1 MGTDT
6 LDTFLQE
13 AGQTRLENPTQAKT
27 QTPSGPAASKGLAPP
42 GPAGVPL
49 QVSPGSAGVSWSA
62 PPWEKAAAEFQCV
75 GLKLLIPN
83 PSEGGHRDS
92 MSVGFSWALGELLQL
107 SRVSNISLPTWCR
120 DSHSP
125 SHKPQPQRLTKP
137 LCLRHMSP
145 SASARLSRGRA
156 AAGGTSSLSPAQPS
170 LGPLLPAS
178 QAAAASQSQSLSIRG
193 PGPSCKASFSVPSVG
208 CQSVLRFSLEHSPM
222 PLKSRTASSC
232 SVTIST
238 WIRTSAGL
246 AGLTC
251 VHVHA
256 QSCPTLVTPQTAAR
270 QIPPS
275 MGFSRRQ
282 YWSG

>member
-1 MGTDT
+1 MDT
-6 LDTFLQE
+6 RLQE

-137 LCLRHMSP
+137 LSPPHEPQCLSQAEQRQGCCRGHLLPQPCATLPGTAPPSLPSCCCLTVPVSQHQGPRPPMQGLFLRTLCGLPVSPAVFSGTFSNAPEVQNRVQLLRHHLHLDSDICWP
-145 SASARLSRGRA
+145 RGLDVCPRA
-156 AAGGTSSLSPAQPS
+156 
-170 LGPLLPAS
+170 
-178 QAAAASQSQSLSIRG
+178 
-193 PGPSCKASFSVPSVG
+193 C
-208 CQSVLRFSLEHSPM
+208 SVLSNSRDPTDRSP
-222 PLKSRTASSC
+222 PNSS
-232 SVTIST
+232 
-238 WIRTSAGL
+238 
-246 AGLTC
+246 
-251 VHVHA
+251 VHGI
-256 QSCPTLVTPQTAAR
+256 L
-270 QIPPS
+270 
-275 MGFSRRQ
+275 
-282 YWSG
+282 